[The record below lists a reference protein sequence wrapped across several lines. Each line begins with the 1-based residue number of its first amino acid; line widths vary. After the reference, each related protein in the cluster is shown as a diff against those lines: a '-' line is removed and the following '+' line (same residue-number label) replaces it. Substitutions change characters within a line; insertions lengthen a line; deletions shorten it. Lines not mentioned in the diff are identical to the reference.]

1 MGSVGKR
8 GRGVSDRLPRNS
20 KSGHTVPMPS
30 AGPSADAPS
39 RPTELPGA
47 WAFWIAW
54 LGLAA
59 LASCVNSASS
69 GAASVS
75 ARLVDEHQAAPANG
89 AAGRFEPVLADL
101 APFVEHYRAEFAVER
116 VTVAVRQ
123 IPIAGRP
130 AASAAFG
137 FGGPADAVLRAGSIG
152 KWLTAV
158 LALRLAA
165 RGQLDLDADVATLW
179 PDAAPRST
187 AGAPLTLRHLLGH
200 RGGVVRNSPVGSL
213 YDQGH
218 PTLAATAASLGR
230 TTLLGTPGDQF
241 VYSNAGYALVGALL
255 ERASERSFAELAKR
269 DVFELVGM
277 TQSCFGPRPEG
288 SAAGRIWTYDGRPI
302 GEPAGASGSL
312 PALDLHTSADDLARF
327 GTALLDGSLLGANGL
342 AMLQGRGGEDGS
354 GVGLGC
360 FLRDTDD
367 GPLLFHRGTVHGG
380 SAVLQL
386 LPREGLVVAVLANVG
401 NAGAFVDAIATRT
414 TTLALGRS
422 VDATFP
428 VALGRTRALA
438 LAGSYLCG
446 DYRVELRERDGELFY
461 DPDVGLR
468 TRMRLCDDGSLVS
481 DDLLSLGERRLWLRS
496 EGRLWD
502 GQEYYVPDDRVP
514 DPCPAPLLP
523 LLGEYGPDHQVLV
536 VHEQGGRLAVL
547 GNWVVHD
554 LPEPAGVDHYTFPP
568 GMFESEDLRFE
579 RDAGGSVVAAWL
591 GAVRLERRPEP
602 PPGGFRI
609 APRRPITEL
618 LAEAATD
625 APAKE
630 LTAGQRPADLV
641 DLQDLGAGLRF
652 DLRYATADNFV
663 GAAVYPPTARAQ
675 LQRPAAEALARVQRR
690 LAPRGLGL
698 VVFDAYRPW
707 SVTKVFWEATPEP
720 LREFVADPAEGSRH
734 NRGCAVDLGLVDLAT
749 GALVP
754 MPSEFDE
761 FTPRA
766 YPDYPGGTSVQ
777 RYHRDLLLREMAA
790 EGFTVNPGEWWHFDH
805 KDWRLYG
812 VGNAPVATE
821 PARPPR

>member
-1 MGSVGKR
+1 MARPGKSRALQGSR
-8 GRGVSDRLPRNS
+8 GAVIAVLLAACSIG
-20 KSGHTVPMPS
+20 G
-30 AGPSADAPS
+30 ADA
-39 RPTELPGA
+39 
-47 WAFWIAW
+47 
-54 LGLAA
+54 A
-59 LASCVNSASS
+59 LDQGSPDA
-69 GAASVS
+69 
-75 ARLVDEHQAAPANG
+75 VDDCFVTV
-89 AAGRFEPVLADL
+89 RADL
-101 APFVEHYRAEFAVER
+101 APFVEHYRAEFGVER
-116 VTVAVRQ
+116 VTVALRQ
-123 IPIAGRP
+123 VPVAGRP
-130 AASAAFG
+130 AARAAFG

-165 RGQLDLDADVATLW
+165 RGRIDLDADVAALW
-179 PDAAPRST
+179 PDAAPRNAS
-187 AGAPLTLRHLLGH
+187 AVPLTVRRLLGH
-200 RGGVVRNSPVGSL
+200 RGGVVRASPVGSL
-213 YDQGH
+213 YD
-218 PTLAATAASLGR
+218 PDSPPLTATAASLGR
-230 TTLLGTPGDQF
+230 TTLLGAPGDQF

-255 ERASERSFAELAKR
+255 ERATGEAFAELASR
-269 DVFELVGM
+269 EVFEPIGM
-277 TQSCFGPRPEG
+277 PQSCFGSRPAG
-288 SAAGRIWTYDGRPI
+288 SVPGRIWTYDGRPI
-302 GEPAGASGSL
+302 GEPAGPSGSS
-312 PALDLHTSADDLARF
+312 PALDLHGSAADLARF
-327 GTALLDGSLLGANGL
+327 GAALLDGSLLGADGL
-342 AMLQGRGGEDGS
+342 ARLQDAGDAS

-360 FLRDTDD
+360 FRRDTID
-367 GPLLFHRGTVHGG
+367 GPVLFHRGTVHGC

-386 LPREGLVVAVLANVG
+386 LPREGLVVAVMANVG
-401 NAGAFVDAIATRT
+401 NAGALVDSVAARATD
-414 TTLALGRS
+414 LALGRPIGR
-422 VDATFP
+422 TFP
-428 VALGRTRALA
+428 VALGSARALA

-514 DPCPAPLLP
+514 DPCPAALLP

-609 APRRPITEL
+609 APRRPIALL
-618 LAEAATD
+618 LAEAAAT
-625 APAKE
+625 APARE
-630 LTAGQRPADLV
+630 LTTGQRPADLV
-641 DLQDLGAGLRF
+641 DLQDLGVGLRF
-652 DLRYATADNFV
+652 DLRYATNDNFV
-663 GAAVYPPTARAQ
+663 GAAVYPATARAQ

-690 LAPRGLGL
+690 LAARGLGL

-707 SVTKVFWEATPEP
+707 SVTKVFWEATPP
-720 LREFVADPAEGSRH
+720 HLREFVADPAEGSRH

-749 GALVP
+749 GAMVP

-766 YPDYPGGTSVQ
+766 YPDYPGGTSAQ
-777 RYHRDLLLREMAA
+777 RYHRDMLLREMAA
-790 EGFTVNPGEWWHFDH
+790 EGFTVNAGEWWHFDH
-805 KDWRLYG
+805 QDWRLYG
-812 VGNAPVATE
+812 VGNAPVGAG
-821 PARPPR
+821 PGPGPR